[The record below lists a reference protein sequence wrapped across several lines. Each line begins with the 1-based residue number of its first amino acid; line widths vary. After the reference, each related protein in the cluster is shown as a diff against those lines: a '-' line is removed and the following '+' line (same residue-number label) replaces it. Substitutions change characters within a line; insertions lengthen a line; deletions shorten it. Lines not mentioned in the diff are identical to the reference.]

1 MSRSGISEYFMIV
14 VEFNGLILSYFFET
28 REQEDKKNLLMRLGC
43 ILKPFLN
50 TMPMDIPINSP
61 LESFRP

>member
-1 MSRSGISEYFMIV
+1 MIV